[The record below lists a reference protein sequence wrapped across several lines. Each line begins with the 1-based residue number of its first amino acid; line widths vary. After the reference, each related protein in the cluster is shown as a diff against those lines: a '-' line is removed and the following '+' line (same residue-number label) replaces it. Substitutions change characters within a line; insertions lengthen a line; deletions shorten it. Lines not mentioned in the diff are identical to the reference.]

1 MQKIIFLLLISIN
14 VFTFKAI
21 GQSRI
26 EMIIEGKSFKNTDTG
41 LSIKYGYISSLN
53 TYGITFTNKN
63 GAKFYFMNCDKNVSS
78 DELSMTLRS
87 CMNPNDG
94 SGVGTIYVFP
104 KRVIIQTSDGRMMG
118 VMGMY

>member
-1 MQKIIFLLLISIN
+1 
-14 VFTFKAI
+14 
-21 GQSRI
+21 
-26 EMIIEGKSFKNTDTG
+26 
-41 LSIKYGYISSLN
+41 
-53 TYGITFTNKN
+53 
-63 GAKFYFMNCDKNVSS
+63 
-78 DELSMTLRS
+78 MTLRS

>member
-104 KRVIIQTSDGRMMG
+104 KRVIIQTSDGRMI
-118 VMGMY
+118 YEIEE